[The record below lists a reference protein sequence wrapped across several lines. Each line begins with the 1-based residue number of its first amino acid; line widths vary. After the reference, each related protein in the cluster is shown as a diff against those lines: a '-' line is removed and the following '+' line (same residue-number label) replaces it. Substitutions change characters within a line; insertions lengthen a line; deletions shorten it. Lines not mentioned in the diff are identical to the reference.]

1 MEIILKA
8 KNELKMY
15 RDGDTLIGC
24 IFNVSEDVRITL
36 ERLIVGTYV
45 IRYWLGCNNGY
56 LSYYCD
62 SLIIRDTATDT
73 IIGKWGE

>member
-24 IFNVSEDVRITL
+24 IFNVSEDVKIEL
-36 ERLIVGTYV
+36 VRLIVGTYV
-45 IRYWLGCNNGY
+45 IRYYISDCTGY

-62 SLIIRDTATDT
+62 NFIIRDTATDT

>member
-24 IFNVSEDVRITL
+24 IFNVSEEVRIIL
-36 ERLIVGTYV
+36 ERLIIGTYV
-45 IRYWLGCNNGY
+45 IRYWLGEYGY

-62 SLIIRDTATDT
+62 SLIIRDVTNDK